1 MEASIR
7 QLKANLS
14 GYIRRAA
21 AGETVTVSIHNRP
34 VARIVSIRARVA
46 LSGLRR
52 VPGVQWNGRKPAGLP
67 SGEVLRKGLSLSKWV
82 SEDRR

>member
-1 MEASIR
+1 MDASIR

-21 AGETVTVSIHNRP
+21 AGETVTVSVHNRP
-34 VARIVSIRARVA
+34 VARIVSIKSRVPLA
-46 LSGLRR
+46 QLRR
-52 VPGVQWNGRKPAGLP
+52 IPGLQWNGRKPAGLRG
-67 SGEVLRKGLSLSKWV
+67 GEVLRKGVALSSWV